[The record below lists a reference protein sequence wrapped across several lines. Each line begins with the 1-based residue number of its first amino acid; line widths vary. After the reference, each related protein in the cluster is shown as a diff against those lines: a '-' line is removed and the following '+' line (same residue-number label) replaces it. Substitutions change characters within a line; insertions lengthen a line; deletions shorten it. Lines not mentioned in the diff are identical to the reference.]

1 MLTRADDRPG
11 FHREHRRM
19 RGNHFNKLS
28 AFVAVAEQR
37 NFTRAAVQLGIKASA
52 LSQSIRSLEEELGV
66 RLTAEKYLTR
76 FALPNFYFHVTT
88 AYDILR
94 HNRVALGKRDY
105 LGKLSQD

>member
-52 LSQSIRSLEEELGV
+52 LSLEEELGV

-94 HNRVALGKRDY
+94 HNGVALGKRDY